1 MVEGSSVNFH
11 ENKNKLSCHKFHIAC
26 HISLPSSLF
35 SPPLPSPYF
44 TLTAAPPLFQ
54 DLSHFMQLWENSLD
68 DLYFS
73 PKALLFHLEINK
85 EDDF

>member
-1 MVEGSSVNFH
+1 MT
-11 ENKNKLSCHKFHIAC
+11 C
-26 HISLPSSLF
+26 HISLPSFVL
-35 SPPLPSPYF
+35 SPPLPSPSF
-44 TLTAAPPLFQ
+44 TLTAVPPLLQ
-54 DLSHFMQLWENSLD
+54 DLSHFMQLWENSLG